1 MGLFDFFTQKI
12 GIDLG
17 TSNTLVYVNNKGIIV
32 NEPSVVAINTISY
45 EVCAV
50 GDGAKAML
58 DRTPKTI
65 KATRPLQNG
74 VIADFEI
81 TRAMIKYFVAKALN
95 KKMFIKSNIVISVPV
110 GVTSIE
116 RRAVEE
122 VAYDSG
128 ARKVKLVEEPMA
140 AAIGAG
146 LNVDQPVGNM
156 IVDIGGGTTEI
167 AVISLGG
174 IVESDSLRIAGD
186 DIDVNIKEYVK
197 NKYKMDI
204 GIVTAENI
212 KIVLGNASKEYYE
225 DYKVNKIKNDKTDKT
240 DKNDNKESND
250 NVDSKANIENTDKIH
265 KVDKIDKT
273 DSNKAS
279 NNVPM
284 QMEIR
289 GRDIVSGLPLKMT
302 ITSDEIREA
311 IIETINSIVNG
322 IKRVLERTP
331 PELSSD
337 IYTNGIYLSGG
348 GALLKGLDRFI
359 EKETGIR
366 VFIAEN
372 PLHSVALGA
381 GKISEN
387 L

>member
-1 MGLFDFFTQKI
+1 MGLFDIFTQKI

-17 TSNTLVYVNNKGIIV
+17 TSNTLVYVNGRGITL
-32 NEPSVVAINTISY
+32 NEPSVVALNTVSY

-50 GDGAKAML
+50 GVDAKAML
-58 DRTPKTI
+58 ERTPKTI
-65 KATRPLQNG
+65 RAIRPLQNG

-81 TRAMIKYFVAKALN
+81 TRAMIKYFITKALN
-95 KKMFIKSNIVISVPV
+95 KKRFFKSNIVISVPV

-122 VAYDSG
+122 VAYDAG

-146 LNVDQPVGNM
+146 LMVDQPVGNM
-156 IVDIGGGTTEI
+156 VVDIGGGTTEI

-186 DIDVNIKEYVK
+186 DIDLNIKDYVK
-197 NKYKMDI
+197 SKYKMDI

-212 KIVLGNASKEYYE
+212 KKVLGNASRDYYKRIIE
-225 DYKVNKIKNDKTDKT
+225 DMNVSKAENTEEDKDKYTETIEVNKDAGKKDKDK
-240 DKNDNKESND
+240 KVKVEKEDN
-250 NVDSKANIENTDKIH
+250 
-265 KVDKIDKT
+265 
-273 DSNKAS
+273 NKADADQ
-279 NNVPM
+279 M
-284 QMEIR
+284 MEIR
-289 GRDIVSGLPLKMT
+289 GRDIVSGLPLKIT
-302 ITSDEIREA
+302 ITSDEIRAA
-311 IIETINSIVNG
+311 ILETVNSIVNA

-348 GALLKGLDRFI
+348 GALLKGLDIFI
-359 EKETGIR
+359 ERETGIK
-366 VFIAEN
+366 VFIADN
-372 PLHSVALGA
+372 PLQSVALGA
-381 GKISEN
+381 GKICES

>member
-17 TSNTLVYVNNKGIIV
+17 TSNTLVYVNNKGITL
-32 NEPSVVAINTISY
+32 NEPSVVAINMTSY

-50 GDGAKAML
+50 GFDAKAML
-58 DRTPKTI
+58 ERTPKTI
-65 KATRPLQNG
+65 RAIRPLQNG

-81 TRAMIKYFVAKALN
+81 TRAMIKYFITKALN
-95 KKMFIKSNIVISVPV
+95 KKRFIKSNIVISVPV

-122 VAYDSG
+122 VAYDAG

-146 LNVDQPVGNM
+146 LNVDQPIGNM

-186 DIDVNIKEYVK
+186 DIDINIKEYIK

-212 KIVLGNASKEYYE
+212 KKVLGNASKEYYKRIIDSDERIDSKEANE
-225 DYKVNKIKNDKTDKT
+225 DNEDFEINEDNKDKKDLKDKKDKKEKKDEKENKKTDY
-240 DKNDNKESND
+240 
-250 NVDSKANIENTDKIH
+250 VQ
-265 KVDKIDKT
+265 
-273 DSNKAS
+273 
-279 NNVPM
+279 

-289 GRDIVSGLPLKMT
+289 GRDIVSGLPLKIT
-302 ITSDEIREA
+302 ITSDEVREA
-311 IIETINSIVNG
+311 ILETVNSIVNA

-348 GALLKGLDRFI
+348 GALLKGLDI
-359 EKETGIR
+359 YLEKETGIK
-366 VFIAEN
+366 VFIADN
-372 PLHSVALGA
+372 PLQSVALGA
-381 GKISEN
+381 GKISEE

>member
-1 MGLFDFFTQKI
+1 MGFFDFFTQKI

-32 NEPSVVAINTISY
+32 NEPSVVAINTVSIS
-45 EVCAV
+45 VCAV
-50 GDGAKAML
+50 GDSAKAML

-65 KATRPLQNG
+65 SAIRPLKNG

-81 TRAMIKYFVAKALN
+81 TRAMVKYFITKALN
-95 KKMFIKSNIVISVPV
+95 NKRFIKSNVVISVPV

-128 ARKVKLVEEPMA
+128 AKKVKLVEEPMA

-146 LNVDQPVGNM
+146 INVEQPIGNM

-174 IVESDSLRIAGD
+174 IVESDSLRVAGD
-186 DIDVNIKEYVK
+186 DIDIDIKNYIK
-197 NKYKMDI
+197 LKYKMEI
-204 GIVTAENI
+204 GLVSAEKI
-212 KIVLGNASKEYYE
+212 KMVLGNASKEYYNGKGTPVLSFSDNE
-225 DYKVNKIKNDKTDKT
+225 IKKTNETEIKETEIVDNTDTKNDLNMKL
-240 DKNDNKESND
+240 
-250 NVDSKANIENTDKIH
+250 
-265 KVDKIDKT
+265 
-273 DSNKAS
+273 
-279 NNVPM
+279 

-289 GRDIVSGLPLKMT
+289 GRDIVSGLPLKIT

-311 IIETINSIVNG
+311 IIETINSIVNA

-348 GALLKGLDRFI
+348 GALLKGLDIYI

-366 VFIAEN
+366 VFIADN
-372 PLHSVALGA
+372 PLNSIVLGA
-381 GKISEN
+381 GKICEN
-387 L
+387 M

>member
-1 MGLFDFFTQKI
+1 MGLFDIFTQKI

-17 TSNTLVYVNNKGIIV
+17 TSNTLVYVNGRGITL
-32 NEPSVVAINTISY
+32 NEPSVVALNTVSY

-50 GDGAKAML
+50 GVDAKAML
-58 DRTPKTI
+58 ERTPKTI
-65 KATRPLQNG
+65 RAIRPLQNG

-81 TRAMIKYFVAKALN
+81 TRAMIKYFITKALN
-95 KKMFIKSNIVISVPV
+95 KKRFFKSNIVISVPV

-122 VAYDSG
+122 VAYDAG

-146 LNVDQPVGNM
+146 LMVDQPVGNM
-156 IVDIGGGTTEI
+156 VVDIGGGTTEI

-186 DIDVNIKEYVK
+186 DIDLNIKDYVK
-197 NKYKMDI
+197 SKYKMDI

-212 KIVLGNASKEYYE
+212 KKVLGNASRDYYKRLIE
-225 DYKVNKIKNDKTDKT
+225 DMNVSKAENIEEDKDKYTETIEVNKDAGKKDKDK
-240 DKNDNKESND
+240 KVKE
-250 NVDSKANIENTDKIH
+250 VKEEN
-265 KVDKIDKT
+265 
-273 DSNKAS
+273 NKADAA
-279 NNVPM
+279 
-284 QMEIR
+284 QKMEIR
-289 GRDIVSGLPLKMT
+289 GRDIVSGLPLKIT

-311 IIETINSIVNG
+311 ILETVNSIVNA

-348 GALLKGLDRFI
+348 GALLKGLDIFI
-359 EKETGIR
+359 ERETGIK
-366 VFIAEN
+366 VFIADN
-372 PLHSVALGA
+372 PLQSVALGA
-381 GKISEN
+381 GKICES

>member
-1 MGLFDFFTQKI
+1 MGLFSFFTQKI

-17 TSNTLVYVNNKGIIV
+17 TSNTLVYVNGKGITL
-32 NEPSVVAINTISY
+32 NEPSVVAINTASY
-45 EVCAV
+45 QVCAV
-50 GDGAKAML
+50 GSDAKAML
-58 DRTPKTI
+58 ERTPKTI
-65 KATRPLQNG
+65 MAIRPLQNG

-81 TRAMIKYFVAKALN
+81 TRAMIKYFIAKGLN
-95 KKMFIKSNIVISVPV
+95 KKRFIKSNIVISVPV

-122 VAYDSG
+122 VAYDAG

-174 IVESDSLRIAGD
+174 IVASDSLRIAGD
-186 DIDVNIKEYVK
+186 DIDVNIKDYVK

-204 GIVTAENI
+204 GIVTAENV
-212 KIVLGNASKEYYE
+212 KMVLGNASKDYY
-225 DYKVNKIKNDKTDKT
+225 KKK
-240 DKNDNKESND
+240 NKEVPDND
-250 NVDSKANIENTDKIH
+250 EMSENNEDEAIET
-265 KVDKIDKT
+265 
-273 DSNKAS
+273 
-279 NNVPM
+279 
-284 QMEIR
+284 MEIR
-289 GRDIVSGLPLKMT
+289 GMDIVSGLPIKIT

-311 IIETINSIVNG
+311 IIETINSIVSA
-322 IKRVLERTP
+322 IRRVLERTP
-331 PELSSD
+331 PELASD

-348 GALLKGLDRFI
+348 GALLKGLDIYI
-359 EKETGIR
+359 EKETGIK

-372 PLHSVALGA
+372 PLQSVALGA
-381 GKISEN
+381 GKICEN

>member
-1 MGLFDFFTQKI
+1 MGFFDFFTQKI

-17 TSNTLVYVNNKGIIV
+17 TSNTLVYVNNKGITV
-32 NEPSVVAINTISY
+32 NEPSVVAINTLSN

-50 GDGAKAML
+50 GSDAKAML

-65 KATRPLQNG
+65 RAIRPLQNG

-81 TRAMIKYFVAKALN
+81 TKAMIKYFVAKSLN
-95 KKMFIKSNIVISVPV
+95 KKRFIKSNIVISVPV

-122 VAYDSG
+122 VAYDAG

-146 LNVDQPVGNM
+146 LNVDQPIGNM
-156 IVDIGGGTTEI
+156 IIDIGGGTTEI

-186 DIDVNIKEYVK
+186 DIDIDIKEYIK
-197 NKYKMDI
+197 YKYKMDI
-204 GIVTAENI
+204 GIITAEKI
-212 KIVLGNASKEYYE
+212 KTYLGNASKDYYKKLKDFDNE
-225 DYKVNKIKNDKTDKT
+225 QN
-240 DKNDNKESND
+240 NDNEKD
-250 NVDSKANIENTDKIH
+250 FIENE
-265 KVDKIDKT
+265 
-273 DSNKAS
+273 
-279 NNVPM
+279 NVFEK
-284 QMEIR
+284 MEIR
-289 GRDIVSGLPLKMT
+289 GRDIVSGLPLKIT
-302 ITSDEIREA
+302 VTSDEIRAA
-311 IIETINSIVNG
+311 IIETINSIVNA

-337 IYTNGIYLSGG
+337 IYSNGIYLSGG
-348 GALLKGLDRFI
+348 GALLKGLDIYI
-359 EKETGIR
+359 EKETGLK
-366 VFIAEN
+366 VFVADN
-372 PLHSVALGA
+372 PLQSVAMGA
-381 GKISEN
+381 GKICES

>member
-17 TSNTLVYVNNKGIIV
+17 TSNTLVYINGKGISL
-32 NEPSVVAINTISY
+32 NEASVVAINTLSY

-50 GDGAKAML
+50 GVDAKAML
-58 DRTPKTI
+58 ERTPKTI
-65 KATRPLQNG
+65 RAIRPLQNG

-81 TRAMIKYFVAKALN
+81 TRAMIKYFITKALN
-95 KKMFIKSNIVISVPV
+95 KKRFFKANIVISVPV

-122 VAYDSG
+122 VAYDAG

-146 LNVDQPVGNM
+146 LKVDQPIGNM
-156 IVDIGGGTTEI
+156 VVDIGGGTTEI

-186 DIDVNIKEYVK
+186 DIDINIKDYAK

-204 GIVTAENI
+204 GLVTAENI
-212 KIVLGNASKEYYE
+212 KKVLGNASREYYE
-225 DYKVNKIKNDKTDKT
+225 KVKEDLNESKEKEE
-240 DKNDNKESND
+240 NKEN
-250 NVDSKANIENTDKIH
+250 KENKGMEI
-265 KVDKIDKT
+265 
-273 DSNKAS
+273 
-279 NNVPM
+279 
-284 QMEIR
+284 MEIR
-289 GRDIVSGLPLKMT
+289 GRDIVSGLPLKIT

-311 IIETINSIVNG
+311 IIETINSIVNA

-337 IYTNGIYLSGG
+337 IYTNGIYISGG
-348 GALLKGLDRFI
+348 GALLKGLDIFI
-359 EKETGIR
+359 EKETGIK
-366 VFIAEN
+366 VFIADN
-372 PLHSVALGA
+372 PLQSVAMGA
-381 GKISEN
+381 GKICES

>member
-1 MGLFDFFTQKI
+1 MGLFDIFTQKI

-17 TSNTLVYVNNKGIIV
+17 TSNTLVYVNGRGITL
-32 NEPSVVAINTISY
+32 NEPSVVALNTVSY

-50 GDGAKAML
+50 GVDAKAML
-58 DRTPKTI
+58 ERTPKTI
-65 KATRPLQNG
+65 RAIRPLQNG

-81 TRAMIKYFVAKALN
+81 TRAMIKYFITKALN
-95 KKMFIKSNIVISVPV
+95 KKRFFKSNIVISVPV

-122 VAYDSG
+122 VAYDAG

-146 LNVDQPVGNM
+146 LMVDQPVGNM
-156 IVDIGGGTTEI
+156 VVDIGGGTTEI

-186 DIDVNIKEYVK
+186 DIDLNIKDYVK
-197 NKYKMDI
+197 SKYKMDI

-212 KIVLGNASKEYYE
+212 KKVLGNASRDYYKRIIE
-225 DYKVNKIKNDKTDKT
+225 DMNVSKAENTEEDKDKYTETIEVNKDAGKKDKDK
-240 DKNDNKESND
+240 KVKEEKEDN
-250 NVDSKANIENTDKIH
+250 
-265 KVDKIDKT
+265 
-273 DSNKAS
+273 NKADAAQ
-279 NNVPM
+279 M
-284 QMEIR
+284 MEIR
-289 GRDIVSGLPLKMT
+289 GRDIVSGLPLKIT

-311 IIETINSIVNG
+311 ILETVNSIVNA

-348 GALLKGLDRFI
+348 GALLKGLDIFI
-359 EKETGIR
+359 ERETGIK
-366 VFIAEN
+366 VFIADN
-372 PLHSVALGA
+372 PLQSVALGA
-381 GKISEN
+381 GKICES

>member
-17 TSNTLVYVNNKGIIV
+17 TSNTLVYVNNKGITL
-32 NEPSVVAINTISY
+32 NEPSVVAINTTSY

-50 GDGAKAML
+50 GFDAKAML
-58 DRTPKTI
+58 ERTPKTI
-65 KATRPLQNG
+65 RAIRPLQNG

-81 TRAMIKYFVAKALN
+81 TRAMIKYFITKALN
-95 KKMFIKSNIVISVPV
+95 KKRFIKSNIVISVPV

-122 VAYDSG
+122 VAYDAG

-146 LNVDQPVGNM
+146 LNVDQPIGNM

-186 DIDVNIKEYVK
+186 DIDINIKEYIK

-212 KIVLGNASKEYYE
+212 KKVLGNASKEYYKRIIDSDERNNGKEANE
-225 DYKVNKIKNDKTDKT
+225 DNGDNEINEDKKDLKNKKDKKENKKTDY
-240 DKNDNKESND
+240 
-250 NVDSKANIENTDKIH
+250 AQ
-265 KVDKIDKT
+265 
-273 DSNKAS
+273 
-279 NNVPM
+279 

-289 GRDIVSGLPLKMT
+289 GRDIVSGLPLKIT
-302 ITSDEIREA
+302 ITSDEMREA
-311 IIETINSIVNG
+311 ILETVNSIVNA

-348 GALLKGLDRFI
+348 GALLKGLDI
-359 EKETGIR
+359 YLEKETGIK
-366 VFIAEN
+366 VFIADN
-372 PLHSVALGA
+372 PLQSVALGA
-381 GKISEN
+381 GKISEE

>member
-1 MGLFDFFTQKI
+1 MGPISFFTQKI

-17 TSNTLVYVNNKGIIV
+17 TSNTLVYVNGKGITL
-32 NEPSVVAINTISY
+32 NEPSVVAINTASY

-50 GDGAKAML
+50 GVDAKAML
-58 DRTPKTI
+58 ERTPKTI
-65 KATRPLQNG
+65 MAIRPLQNG

-81 TRAMIKYFVAKALN
+81 TRAMIKYFIAKALN
-95 KKMFIKSNIVISVPV
+95 KKRFIKSNIVISVPV

-122 VAYDSG
+122 VAYDAG
-128 ARKVKLVEEPMA
+128 ARKVKLVEEPMS

-146 LNVDQPVGNM
+146 LNVDQPIGNM
-156 IVDIGGGTTEI
+156 IIDIGGGTTEI

-174 IVESDSLRIAGD
+174 IVESDSLRVAGD
-186 DIDVNIKEYVK
+186 DIDINIKDYVK

-204 GIVTAENI
+204 GIVTSENI
-212 KIVLGNASKEYYE
+212 KKVLGNASKDYYKRRIIE
-225 DYKVNKIKNDKTDKT
+225 TVENNDD
-240 DKNDNKESND
+240 
-250 NVDSKANIENTDKIH
+250 IENNEDGK
-265 KVDKIDKT
+265 DKIDEKVE
-273 DSNKAS
+273 K
-279 NNVPM
+279 
-284 QMEIR
+284 MEIR
-289 GRDIVSGLPLKMT
+289 GRDIVSGLPIKIS

-311 IIETINSIVNG
+311 VIETINSIVNA

-348 GALLKGLDRFI
+348 GALLKGLDIYI
-359 EKETGIR
+359 EKETGIK

-372 PLHSVALGA
+372 PLQSVALGA
-381 GKISEN
+381 GKICEN

>member
-1 MGLFDFFTQKI
+1 MGLFDIFTQKI

-17 TSNTLVYVNNKGIIV
+17 TSNTLVYVNGRGITL
-32 NEPSVVAINTISY
+32 NEPSVVALNTVSY

-50 GDGAKAML
+50 GVDAKAML
-58 DRTPKTI
+58 ERTPKTI
-65 KATRPLQNG
+65 RAIRPLQNG

-81 TRAMIKYFVAKALN
+81 TRAMIKYFITKALN
-95 KKMFIKSNIVISVPV
+95 KKRFFKSNIVISVPV

-122 VAYDSG
+122 VAYDAG

-146 LNVDQPVGNM
+146 LMVDQPVGNM
-156 IVDIGGGTTEI
+156 VVDIGGGTTEI

-186 DIDVNIKEYVK
+186 DIDLNIKDYVK
-197 NKYKMDI
+197 SKYKMDI

-212 KIVLGNASKEYYE
+212 KKVLGNASRDYYKRIIE
-225 DYKVNKIKNDKTDKT
+225 DMNVSKAENIEEDKDKYTETIEVNKDAGKKDKDK
-240 DKNDNKESND
+240 KVKVEKEDN
-250 NVDSKANIENTDKIH
+250 
-265 KVDKIDKT
+265 
-273 DSNKAS
+273 NKADADQ
-279 NNVPM
+279 M
-284 QMEIR
+284 MEIR
-289 GRDIVSGLPLKMT
+289 GRDIVSGLPLKIT
-302 ITSDEIREA
+302 ITSDEIRAA
-311 IIETINSIVNG
+311 ILETVNSIVNA

-348 GALLKGLDRFI
+348 GALLKGLDI
-359 EKETGIR
+359 YLEKETGIK
-366 VFIAEN
+366 VFIADN
-372 PLHSVALGA
+372 PLQSVALGA
-381 GKISEN
+381 GKICES

>member
-1 MGLFDFFTQKI
+1 MGFFDFFTQKI

-32 NEPSVVAINTISY
+32 NEPSVVAINTLSN

-50 GDGAKAML
+50 GSDAKAML

-65 KATRPLQNG
+65 RAIRPLQSG

-81 TRAMIKYFVAKALN
+81 TRAMIKYFIAKALN
-95 KKMFIKSNIVISVPV
+95 KKRFIKSNIVISVPV

-122 VAYDSG
+122 VAYDAG

-146 LNVDQPVGNM
+146 LNVDQPIGNM
-156 IVDIGGGTTEI
+156 VIDIGGGTTEI

-186 DIDVNIKEYVK
+186 DIDINIKEYVK
-197 NKYKMDI
+197 SKYKMDI
-204 GIVTAENI
+204 GIVTAEKI
-212 KIVLGNASKEYYE
+212 KMVLGNASKDYYE
-225 DYKVNKIKNDKTDKT
+225 KKIKDLDEDVEYSIDNE
-240 DKNDNKESND
+240 DNKDSEENKEINNND
-250 NVDSKANIENTDKIH
+250 GFQ
-265 KVDKIDKT
+265 
-273 DSNKAS
+273 
-279 NNVPM
+279 

-311 IIETINSIVNG
+311 IIETINSIVNA

-331 PELSSD
+331 PELSAD
-337 IYTNGIYLSGG
+337 IYINGIYLSGG
-348 GALLKGLDRFI
+348 GALLKGLNIYI
-359 EKETGIR
+359 ERQTGIK
-366 VFIAEN
+366 VFVADN
-372 PLHSVALGA
+372 PLQSVALGA
-381 GKISEN
+381 GKICEN